1 MWKLVSLVSVLA
13 LRQEPVSDDET
24 GANRPVARVV
34 NLLGD
39 MQKQLEKEQEED
51 EKVYDEIACWCSA
64 NDKEKTQAIKDAE
77 ANINQLSGQIESL
90 TAQSARLNTEI
101 QNLEKEISANTM
113 SLDKATALRR
123 KALAEFTAEEKD
135 FVQSISSLKSA
146 IIVLRK
152 HHESLLQ
159 ESRGILMG
167 GAELLDITNVLR
179 NLEGKVTS
187 PKDLRTVKAFL
198 SDPSYNSQ
206 SGEIFGI
213 MKNMLEEFERSLAD
227 SQKNEKADAEAFQQ
241 LKKAKM
247 SEISAATEQLDTKTG
262 EKANADEKN
271 AQAKNERE
279 DTQNSLSADEK
290 FLMDLKEKCKMTDEE
305 WEQRTKTRQEEILAV
320 SKAITIL
327 SADDARDNFAKTV
340 NTSFV
345 QLKISNQEKAAQF
358 LAKASERLNN
368 NHLSVIAARVRL
380 DAFVKVKEAIDEM
393 IKQLGVEKADEIKHK
408 DWCVNELNTSKNS
421 IEQRSRDRDDAQAR
435 IDALAAQIKAL
446 TDRIETLKKEISD
459 LNREVKRGG
468 EDREKANQEFQ
479 VTLQDQRM
487 SQKLLNQ
494 AKDVLARVYDK
505 KTMGVGFTQAEGPE
519 PPASF
524 KNYEKKGGGGVIV
537 LLQNIINDSKAVEA
551 EAIHDEEKS
560 QEAYESFIQESNRS
574 IDVKSDSLTDARAA
588 RAKNEQDKSD
598 EENNHAGLLTEIEQ
612 LTNNNIDIHSSCDF
626 VLKHF
631 DIRQSA
637 RDEEVEALRQAKAIL
652 SGSDFKSF
660 LRTA

>member
-1 MWKLVSLVSVLA
+1 
-13 LRQEPVSDDET
+13 
-24 GANRPVARVV
+24 
-34 NLLGD
+34 
-39 MQKQLEKEQEED
+39 
-51 EKVYDEIACWCSA
+51 
-64 NDKEKTQAIKDAE
+64 
-77 ANINQLSGQIESL
+77 
-90 TAQSARLNTEI
+90 
-101 QNLEKEISANTM
+101 
-113 SLDKATALRR
+113 
-123 KALAEFTAEEKD
+123 
-135 FVQSISSLKSA
+135 
-146 IIVLRK
+146 
-152 HHESLLQ
+152 
-159 ESRGILMG
+159 
-167 GAELLDITNVLR
+167 
-179 NLEGKVTS
+179 
-187 PKDLRTVKAFL
+187 
-198 SDPSYNSQ
+198 
-206 SGEIFGI
+206 
-213 MKNMLEEFERSLAD
+213 
-227 SQKNEKADAEAFQQ
+227 
-241 LKKAKM
+241 
-247 SEISAATEQLDTKTG
+247 
-262 EKANADEKN
+262 
-271 AQAKNERE
+271 
-279 DTQNSLSADEK
+279 
-290 FLMDLKEKCKMTDEE
+290 
-305 WEQRTKTRQEEILAV
+305 
-320 SKAITIL
+320 
-327 SADDARDNFAKTV
+327 
-340 NTSFV
+340 
-345 QLKISNQEKAAQF
+345 
-358 LAKASERLNN
+358 
-368 NHLSVIAARVRL
+368 LSVIAARVRL

-421 IEQRSRDRDDAQAR
+421 IEQRHRDRDDAQAR

-479 VTLQDQRM
+479 VTLQDQRT

-524 KNYEKKGGGGVIV
+524 KNYEKKGGGGVMG

-574 IDVKSDSLTDARAA
+574 IDVKSDALTDARAA
-588 RAKNEQDKSD
+588 RAKNEQEKSD

-626 VLKHF
+626 VLKNF

-637 RDEEVEALRQAKAIL
+637 RDEEVEALRQAKSIL